1 MAGPNGP
8 HGMKQFGGASGQVT
22 DGSMHRKVGN
32 VDTGKRYTRQ
42 ADRSDNARH
51 IFSRHVCTSIWAL
64 VTPLVP
70 SFQVKMESLWST
82 RQLLL
87 LDTWVR
93 YLIT

>member
-22 DGSMHRKVGN
+22 DGSMHRKIGK
-32 VDTGKRYTRQ
+32 VDIGKRHTRQ
-42 ADRSDNARH
+42 AERSHNARH
-51 IFSRHVCTSIWAL
+51 IFSRLVRTSIWAL
-64 VTPLVP
+64 VTPPVP
-70 SFQVKMESLWST
+70 GFQFKMESLWST